1 MKFNDLFKPIKVNSL
16 MFNNRIVAA
25 PAQGGGIETPE
36 KMRCGAAVNILGQT
50 LLYLHLQG
58 IVKSLVNYNNFPYK
72 QISMRQNVAK
82 EQKATKS

>member
-36 KMRCGAAVNILGQT
+36 KMRCGAAVNILG
-50 LLYLHLQG
+50 
-58 IVKSLVNYNNFPYK
+58 
-72 QISMRQNVAK
+72 
-82 EQKATKS
+82 